1 MICRSGL
8 FRWSSRLVPRTVP
21 FTRLWS
27 LESVSV
33 APSISAM
40 ATRADGMH
48 PLCQR
53 THALHKKNY
62 YSITDYQ
69 RVREK
74 RGRQVGAKPS
84 YMHIAFVTHGPLFQ
98 IRKSSFFALPPLVG
112 ELPEQDQVSSPKMGK
127 TVLEGVE
134 NQHAQ
139 HRTFDRADLPD
150 QNGKST
156 CDATNVERQTVGG
169 PRGSV

>member
-53 THALHKKNY
+53 AHALHKKNY

-74 RGRQVGAKPS
+74 RRRQVGAKPS
-84 YMHIAFVTHGPLFQ
+84 YMHIASVTHGPLFQ
-98 IRKSSFFALPPLVG
+98 IRKSSFFALHPWSASCPSKIRY
-112 ELPEQDQVSSPKMGK
+112 QVQKWARLSW
-127 TVLEGVE
+127 
-134 NQHAQ
+134 
-139 HRTFDRADLPD
+139 
-150 QNGKST
+150 
-156 CDATNVERQTVGG
+156 
-169 PRGSV
+169 RG

>member
-1 MICRSGL
+1 
-8 FRWSSRLVPRTVP
+8 
-21 FTRLWS
+21 
-27 LESVSV
+27 
-33 APSISAM
+33 M

-74 RGRQVGAKPS
+74 RRRQVGAKPS
-84 YMHIAFVTHGPLFQ
+84 YMHIASVTHGPLFQ